1 MTDFKDIIAEKI
13 YDESLGLSPQD
24 IKSMIE
30 IPADEKMGDYA
41 FPCFRPA
48 KALRKAPQL
57 IAADIAA
64 KAGDSEAFASE
75 AFAKVENVNAYVNF
89 FIDRA
94 YFAGEVVGEVNKLGP
109 EYGRSDYG
117 QGRKVIVEYSSP
129 NIAKPFHIGHIR
141 STVIGNALYKLY
153 DAVGYDVTRINHL
166 GDYGTQFGKMIVAYR
181 KWGSEEELAK
191 EPIKALLGYY
201 TRFHEEAK
209 EHPELE
215 DEARETF
222 VRLEAGEPE
231 ELELWEKFRKL
242 SLEEFNRVYDMLGIT
257 FDSYAGESFYSD
269 KMPRF
274 IQELKDKGLL
284 VESQGAQI
292 VDLEPYGLGAAM
304 ITKSDGSSLYVTRD
318 IAAAVYRKE
327 HYDFYKCIYVVASQQ
342 NLHFKQWKKVLQ
354 LMGYEWEKDCVHVPF
369 GLVSLSDGDD
379 IKMMSTREGR
389 VVFLEDVLNTAVAKT
404 ADIMRE
410 KEVQGVDI
418 DEVSREVGI
427 GAVIFQELSNNKIKD
442 YVFSWDKVLNFD
454 GETGPYVQYTHA
466 RASSVLRKAAAA
478 GVDVDS
484 LGSIDASYLGSDSAY
499 ALAKLLYRVPEVVI
513 EAAEKYE
520 PSIVTRHLVDIA
532 QSFNKFYHD
541 EHILVD
547 DEKERAAKL
556 SLVKASKTV
565 IANCLG
571 LLGIAAPERM

>member
-1 MTDFKDIIAEKI
+1 MTDFKELIANAI
-13 YDESLGLSPQD
+13 YDESLGLNCD
-24 IKSMIE
+24 EIKALIE
-30 IPADEKMGDYA
+30 IPADETMGDYA
-41 FPCFRPA
+41 FPCFRLA
-48 KALRKAPQL
+48 KTLRKAPQM
-57 IAADIAA
+57 IAQDIADRI
-64 KAGDSEAFASE
+64 GGTEG
-75 AFAKVENVNAYVNF
+75 FAKVENVNAYVNF

-94 YFAGEVVGEVNKLGP
+94 YFAGQVVDEVNEKGP
-109 EYGRSDYG
+109 EYGRSDIG
-117 QGRKVIVEYSSP
+117 EGRKVIVEYSSP

-181 KWGSEEELAK
+181 KWGSEEELAQD
-191 EPIKALLGYY
+191 PIKSLLAYY
-201 TRFHEEAK
+201 TKFHEEAK

-231 ELELWEKFRKL
+231 EVELWKKFREL
-242 SLEEFNRVYDMLGIT
+242 SLAEFSRVYDMLGIS

-274 IQELKDKGLL
+274 IDELQDKGLL
-284 VESQGAQI
+284 VESQGARI
-292 VDLEPYGLGAAM
+292 VDLEMYDLGAAM

-342 NLHFKQWKKVLQ
+342 NLHFRQWKKVLE

-369 GLVSLSDGDD
+369 GLVSLADGDD

-389 VVFLEDVLNTAVAKT
+389 VVFLEDVLNTAVEKT

-410 KEVQGVDI
+410 KETEGVDI
-418 DEVSREVGI
+418 DEVSKEVGI
-427 GAVIFQELSNNKIKD
+427 GAVIFQELSNNRIKD

-466 RASSVLRKAAAA
+466 RASSVLRKAEA
-478 GVDVDS
+478 GGTDINS
-484 LGSIDASYLGSDSAY
+484 LGDIDPGYLESDSAY

-520 PSIVTRHLVDIA
+520 PSILTRHLVDIA

-541 EHILVD
+541 EHILTD
-547 DEKERAAKL
+547 NEDEKRAKL
-556 SLVKASKTV
+556 ALVKASRTV

-571 LLGIAAPERM
+571 LLGIKAPERM

>member
-1 MTDFKDIIAEKI
+1 MVNFKKLIAETV
-13 YDESLGLSPQD
+13 YDEALGLSLEE
-24 IKSMIE
+24 IEGMIE
-30 IPADEKMGDYA
+30 IPADESMGDYA
-41 FPCFRPA
+41 FPCFRLA

-64 KAGDSEAFASE
+64 RAGDAEAFE
-75 AFAKVENVNAYVNF
+75 KVENVNAYVNF

-94 YFAGEVVGEVNKLGP
+94 YFAGEVVDEVNRLGNA
-109 EYGRSDYG
+109 YGRSNSG
-117 QGRKVIVEYSSP
+117 EGRKVIVEYSSP

-153 DAVGYDVTRINHL
+153 DAVGFDVIRINHL

-191 EPIKALLGYY
+191 DPIKSLLSYY
-201 TRFHEEAK
+201 TRFHKEAE

-222 VRLEAGEPE
+222 VKLEAGEPE
-231 ELELWEKFRKL
+231 ELALWEKFRKL

-284 VESQGAQI
+284 IESQGAQI
-292 VDLEPYGLGAAM
+292 VDLEPYDLGAAM

-327 HYDFYKCIYVVASQQ
+327 TYDFYKCIYVVASQQ
-342 NLHFKQWKKVLQ
+342 NLHFKQWKKVLE
-354 LMGYEWEKDCVHVPF
+354 LMGYEWQKDCIHVPF

-404 ADIMRE
+404 AEIMRE
-410 KEVQGVDI
+410 KDAQGVDI
-418 DEVSREVGI
+418 DEVSKEVGI
-427 GAVIFQELSNNKIKD
+427 GAVIFQELSNNRIKD

-466 RASSVLRKAAAA
+466 RASSVLRKAEAA
-478 GVDVDS
+478 GIDVDAI
-484 LGSIDASYLGSDSAY
+484 GKIDPAHLSSDSAY
-499 ALAKLLYRVPEVVI
+499 TLAKLLYRVPEVVE
-513 EAAEKYE
+513 EAAAKYE

-547 DEKERAAKL
+547 DEDEKNAKL
-556 SLVKASKTV
+556 ALVKASRTV
-565 IANCLG
+565 LANCLG

>member
-1 MTDFKDIIAEKI
+1 MTDFKEIIASEI
-13 YDESLGLSPQD
+13 FDESLGLELD
-24 IKSMIE
+24 EIKAMIE
-30 IPADEKMGDYA
+30 IPTDESMGDYA
-41 FPCFRPA
+41 FPCFRLA
-48 KALRKAPQL
+48 KTLRKAPQQ
-57 IAADIAA
+57 IAAEIAGRTA
-64 KAGDSEAFASE
+64 DNQAFE
-75 AFAKVENVNAYVNF
+75 KVENVNAYVNF
-89 FIDRA
+89 FIDRSF
-94 YFAGEVVGEVNKLGP
+94 FASDILEEVREKGT
-109 EYGRSDYG
+109 DYG
-117 QGRKVIVEYSSP
+117 KSDVGNGLKVIVEYSSP

-153 DAVGYDVTRINHL
+153 SACGYDTVRINHL

-191 EPIKALLGYY
+191 DPIKSLLGYY
-201 TRFHEEAK
+201 TKFHEEAK
-209 EHPELE
+209 NDSSLD

-222 VRLEAGEPE
+222 VKLEAGEPE
-231 ELELWEKFRKL
+231 EVELWKKFRDL
-242 SLEEFNRVYDMLGIT
+242 SLAEFGRVYDMLGIE
-257 FDSYAGESFYSD
+257 FDSYKGESFYSD

-292 VDLEPYGLGAAM
+292 VDLEEYDLGAAM

-342 NLHFKQWKKVLQ
+342 NLHFKQWKKVLE

-379 IKMMSTREGR
+379 VVMMSTRDGK

-404 ADIMRE
+404 AEIMRE
-410 KEVQGVDI
+410 KNTEGLDI
-418 DEVSREVGI
+418 EKVSNEVGI
-427 GAVIFQELSNNKIKD
+427 GAVIFQELSNNRIKD

-466 RASSVLRKAAAA
+466 RASSVLRNADAADIAA
-478 GVDVDS
+478 VENGEIDS
-484 LGSIDASYLGSDSAY
+484 KYLASDSAY
-499 ALAKLLYRVPEVVI
+499 TLCKLLYRVPDIVI
-513 EAAEKYE
+513 EAADKYE
-520 PSIVTRHLVDIA
+520 PSILTRHLVDIA
-532 QSFNKFYHD
+532 QAFNKFYHD
-541 EHILVD
+541 EHILTP
-547 DEKERAAKL
+547 DEDERRAKL
-556 SLVKASKTV
+556 ALVKASKTV

-571 LLGIAAPERM
+571 LLGINAPERM

>member
-1 MTDFKDIIAEKI
+1 MVDFKKIIADEI
-13 YDESLGLSPQD
+13 YDEALGLSVED
-24 IKSMIE
+24 IMALIE
-30 IPADEKMGDYA
+30 IPSDEKMGDYA
-41 FPCFRPA
+41 FPCFRLA
-48 KALRKAPQL
+48 KALRKAPQM
-57 IAADIAA
+57 IAADIAGRI
-64 KAGDSEAFASE
+64 AGNE

-94 YFAGEVVGEVNKLGP
+94 YFTGQVVEEVNKEGKM
-109 EYGRSDYG
+109 YGRSDEG
-117 QGRKVIVEYSSP
+117 AGRTVIVEYSSP

-141 STVIGNALYKLY
+141 STVIGNAIYKLY
-153 DAVGYDVTRINHL
+153 DAVGFDVIRINHL

-181 KWGSEEELAK
+181 KWGSEDELAK
-191 EPIKALLGYY
+191 DPIKTLLGYY
-201 TRFHEEAK
+201 TRFHQEAK

-215 DEARETF
+215 DEAREAF
-222 VRLEAGEPE
+222 VKLEAGAPE
-231 ELELWEKFRKL
+231 ETALWKKFREL
-242 SLEEFNRVYDMLGIT
+242 SLAEFNRVYDMLGIT

-274 IQELKDKGLL
+274 IEELKEKGLL

-292 VDLEPYGLGAAM
+292 VDLEKYGMSPAM

-327 HYDFYKCIYVVASQQ
+327 TYDFYKCIYVVASQQ
-342 NLHFKQWKKVLQ
+342 NLHFRQWKQVLE
-354 LMGYEWEKDCVHVPF
+354 LMGYTWQKDCIHVPF

-379 IKMMSTREGR
+379 IKMMSTREGT
-389 VVFLEDVLNTAVAKT
+389 VVFLEDVLNTAVEKT
-404 ADIMRE
+404 AEIMRE
-410 KEVQGVDI
+410 KNTSGLDI
-418 DEVSREVGI
+418 DEVSKEVGI
-427 GAVIFQELSNNKIKD
+427 GAVIFQELSNNRIKD

-466 RASSVLRKAAAA
+466 RASSVLRNASEEELAAIAQ
-478 GVDVDS
+478 G
-484 LGSIDASYLGSDSAY
+484 GSDWSYLTGDAAY
-499 ALAKLLYRVPEVVI
+499 TLVKLLYRVPDVVL

-532 QSFNKFYHD
+532 QAFNKFYHD

-547 DEKERAAKL
+547 NKDEKLAKL
-556 SLVKASKTV
+556 ALVLASRTV

-571 LLGIAAPERM
+571 LLGIKAPERM